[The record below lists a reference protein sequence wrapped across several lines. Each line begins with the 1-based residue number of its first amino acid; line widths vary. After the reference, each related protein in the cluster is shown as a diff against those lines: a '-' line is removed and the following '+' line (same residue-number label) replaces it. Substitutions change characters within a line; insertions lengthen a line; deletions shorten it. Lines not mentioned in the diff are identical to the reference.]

1 MKHDLKAGIRY
12 AKSLFEL
19 AQERNE
25 VEAVH
30 ADMATISQAIEGS
43 RDLEVV
49 LRSPIINVDKKLS
62 IVREIFTKNI
72 GKTALRFIE
81 LLVEKRREMH
91 IVAIARSFN
100 ELYKIEKHIETATV
114 VTATPLD
121 AAGRAKI
128 IKIVADKT
136 GKQIELIEKVD
147 AEVIGGFKLTFNN
160 QMIDASIQT
169 EIQQLRI
176 IYNQNPFIKNY

>member
-30 ADMATISQAIEGS
+30 ADMAIISKAIEGS

-49 LRSPIINVDKKLS
+49 LQSPIINVDKKLN
-62 IVREIFTKNI
+62 IVRAIFAKSI
-72 GKTALRFIE
+72 GITSLRFFE

-91 IVAIARSFN
+91 ILAIARSFN

-114 VTATPLD
+114 FTAVPLD
-121 AAGRAKI
+121 AVGRAKI

-136 GKQIELIEKVD
+136 GKHIELIEKVD
-147 AEVIGGFKLTFNN
+147 AEVLGGFKLTFNN

-169 EIQQLRI
+169 EIQQLRLI
-176 IYNQNPFIKNY
+176 FSQNPFIKNY

>member
-19 AQERNE
+19 AQQRNE

-30 ADMATISQAIEGS
+30 ADMATISQAIEGNH
-43 RDLEVV
+43 DLEVV
-49 LRSPIINVDKKLS
+49 LRSPIINVDKKLN
-62 IVREIFTKNI
+62 IVRAIFTKAI
-72 GKTALRFIE
+72 GATSLRFIE

-91 IVAIARSFN
+91 ILAIARSFDQ
-100 ELYKIEKHIETATV
+100 LYKFEKNIETATV
-114 VTATPLD
+114 VTAVPLD
-121 AAGRAKI
+121 AAGRAQI

-160 QMIDASIQT
+160 QMIDASIQS
-169 EIQQLRI
+169 EIQQLRL
-176 IYNQNPFIKNY
+176 IYSQNPFIKNY